1 MRLVRGHELSA
12 PLGGGLRLHDGI
24 LVLIEGPDRFLVCI
38 RSKAHRVEE
47 IRQRVFTKREGRKK
61 LRIANRR
68 LVPVV
73 AFKVPLRSI

>member
-1 MRLVRGHELSA
+1 MRLVRGQELSA
-12 PLGGGLRLHDGI
+12 RLGGGLRLHDGI

-61 LRIANRR
+61 LRIIANRR
-68 LVPVV
+68 RTRRRV
-73 AFKVPLRSI
+73 

>member
-1 MRLVRGHELSA
+1 MRLVRGQELSA

-24 LVLIEGPDRFLVCI
+24 LVLIEGSDRFLVFIC
-38 RSKAHRVEE
+38 SKEHRVEE

-68 LVPVV
+68 RNRRRV
-73 AFKVPLRSI
+73 

>member
-1 MRLVRGHELSA
+1 MRGQELSA

-24 LVLIEGPDRFLVCI
+24 LVLIEGPDRFLVFMC
-38 RSKAHRVEE
+38 SKAHRVEE

-68 LVPVV
+68 RTRRRV
-73 AFKVPLRSI
+73 

>member
-1 MRLVRGHELSA
+1 MRGHELSA

-61 LRIANRR
+61 LR
-68 LVPVV
+68 VVVTVV

>member
-1 MRLVRGHELSA
+1 MCLVRGQELSA

-24 LVLIEGPDRFLVCI
+24 LVLIEGSDRFLVFIC
-38 RSKAHRVEE
+38 SKEHRVEE

-68 LVPVV
+68 RTRRRV
-73 AFKVPLRSI
+73 